1 MKYTSIFEK
10 IQCVG
15 ELISGSIIYPIFLG
29 IFALLVILLFINKIK
44 NRKVI
49 ILMAISY
56 LILLIITI
64 CSNYNALSDVFDSI
78 ATNIFT
84 NIYFPSTHMYLFT
97 LILVDIVTACSF
109 LNVKCDKVYR
119 ISNGICFFVTNFI
132 MVLILEVVSKNEI
145 DIFSKESLF
154 SNVDL
159 VMLLELSIGIFIIWL
174 LSLAVIYIT
183 DKVTE
188 RLVDTNEKTVKV
200 ANNSNTLV
208 VDNVKEEV
216 NIVPELQNK
225 QPSTV
230 SAVSNIKMEPARD
243 SFNLNDLNISSAS
256 QYVDPTSQ
264 YMNNSTSY
272 IVPDYIVPEVEKSV
286 DLVQNNVNDNVD
298 SNILLDKLLHNG
310 LPVIKDNEKEINSNH
325 SVLKDSHDTN
335 VKKDYTLNDYRIF
348 NKMLKEVKE
357 MNNGNIINIDRD
369 LEYKLIL
376 KYSKEEYNLFKGM
389 LKNYSN

>member
-109 LNVKCDKVYR
+109 LNVKCDKAYR

-230 SAVSNIKMEPARD
+230 SA
-243 SFNLNDLNISSAS
+243 

-264 YMNNSTSY
+264 YMNNSTS
-272 IVPDYIVPEVEKSV
+272 YIVPEVEKSV

-335 VKKDYTLNDYRIF
+335 VKTDYTLNDYRLF

-369 LEYKLIL
+369 LEYKLKL

>member
-1 MKYTSIFEK
+1 MLSLVTLASMLEAAIE
-10 IQCVG
+10 
-15 ELISGSIIYPIFLG
+15 
-29 IFALLVILLFINKIK
+29 ALL
-44 NRKVI
+44 
-49 ILMAISY
+49 ASP
-56 LILLIITI
+56 LIIDITGI
-64 CSNYNALSDVFDSI
+64 SISIGIASDN
-78 ATNIFT
+78 T
-84 NIYFPSTHMYLFT
+84 Y
-97 LILVDIVTACSF
+97 
-109 LNVKCDKVYR
+109 
-119 ISNGICFFVTNFI
+119 SNGICFFVTNFI

-159 VMLLELSIGIFIIWL
+159 VMLLEFSIGIFIIWL

-272 IVPDYIVPEVEKSV
+272 IVPEVEKNV

>member
-15 ELISGSIIYPIFLG
+15 ELISGSIIYPIFLV
-29 IFALLVILLFINKIK
+29 IFALLVVLLFINKIK

-56 LILLIITI
+56 LTLLIITI
-64 CSNYNALSDVFDSI
+64 GINYKALSNVFDSI

-97 LILVDIVTACSF
+97 LLLVDIVTACSF
-109 LNVKCDKVYR
+109 LNIKCDKAYR
-119 ISNGICFFVTNFI
+119 ISNGICFFAINFI
-132 MVLILEVVSKNEI
+132 MVLILEVVSKNNI
-145 DIFSKESLF
+145 DLFSKESLF

-174 LSLAVIYIT
+174 LSLAVIYVT

-188 RLVDTNEKTVKV
+188 RLVYNSKSEVEV

-208 VDNVKEEV
+208 VDNVKEKV
-216 NIVPELQNK
+216 DSIPELQNK
-225 QPSTV
+225 QPSV
-230 SAVSNIKMEPARD
+230 ASVVSNVRMEPVKD
-243 SFNLNDLNISSAS
+243 SFNLNDLNISSTPKD
-256 QYVDPTSQ
+256 V
-264 YMNNSTSY
+264 NNSNPYVGSK
-272 IVPDYIVPEVEKSV
+272 VEKNV
-286 DLVQNNVNDNVD
+286 DLVQNSVNNSSD
-298 SNILLDKLLHNG
+298 SNVLLDKLLHNG
-310 LPVIKDNEKEINSNH
+310 LPVIKDSEKEVNSNH
-325 SVLKDSHDTN
+325 SVLKDSNDMN
-335 VKKDYTLNDYRIF
+335 IKRDYTLNDYKIF
-348 NKMLKEVKE
+348 NKMLKEIKE
-357 MNNGNIINIDRD
+357 INNGNIINIDRD

-376 KYSKEEYNLFKGM
+376 KYSKEEYNLFKSM